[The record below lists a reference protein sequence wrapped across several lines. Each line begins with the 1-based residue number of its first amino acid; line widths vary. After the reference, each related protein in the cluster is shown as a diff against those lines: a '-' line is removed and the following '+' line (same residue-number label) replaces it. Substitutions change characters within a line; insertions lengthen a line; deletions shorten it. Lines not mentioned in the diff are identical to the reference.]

1 MEDIVIR
8 RERPED
14 YEEVERITRDA
25 FWNLHVPGCSE
36 HYLAHILR
44 RHEDFIPELDLV
56 AERNGSI
63 VGSIMYTKAWLV
75 DETGNQKE
83 ILTFGPI
90 SVAPEAQRQ
99 GIGKRLMARSFRLA
113 ADMGYDAVVIFG
125 HPGNYVS
132 SGFQSCLRYHV
143 MLEGGIY
150 PTAMLV
156 RELRENAFD
165 GRNWYYRE
173 SSAFQ
178 FDIREAEEFDRQ
190 FPPREKAYLPCQEE
204 FYIYSHSTA
213 RE

>member
-8 RERPED
+8 PERPED

-44 RHEDFIPELDLV
+44 GHRDFIPELDLV
-56 AERNGSI
+56 AERDGQILGN
-63 VGSIMYTKAWLV
+63 IMYTKAWLV
-75 DETGNQKE
+75 DDSGQQRD

-90 SVAPEAQRQ
+90 SVDPAAQRR
-99 GIGKRLMARSFRLA
+99 GIGKRLMAESFRLA
-113 ADMGYDAVVIFG
+113 AELGYDAVVIFG

-132 SGFQSCLRYHV
+132 SGFKSCQKYHV

-156 RELRENAFD
+156 RELRENALD

-173 SSAFQ
+173 SSAYA
-178 FDIREAEEFDRQ
+178 FDIREAEAFDLR

-204 FYIYSHSTA
+204 FYIYSRSTVGS
-213 RE
+213 